1 MITCL
6 RHLPQAIEERYIHMD
21 YTLIKQVRIIA
32 TDNGAHLWRLVEPTI
47 SSYLHIQQTL
57 EDKINLSHFKGWLI
71 DHYLYSGPAE
81 TVSSEELTE
90 VIGELCGMITQ
101 QVLKPWKK
109 KDAAKGKKRSVA
121 DLALLRSL
129 DVVGRRYGILPHD
142 LCRRITM
149 RQLHYLYQIAYNG
162 TLDDQEWEISLHG
175 GKVKQKEERLELLA
189 EDLPQDTSAMTPQ
202 EKAAYYSRLRR
213 EEGRQP
219 GRM

>member
-1 MITCL
+1 
-6 RHLPQAIEERYIHMD
+6 MD
-21 YTLIKQVRIIA
+21 YTLMRQVRIIDTA
-32 TDNGAHLWRLVEPTI
+32 DGAHRWRLVEPTI
-47 SSYLHIQQTL
+47 SSYLHIQRTL
-57 EDKINLSHFKGWLI
+57 EEKINLHKLRWWVI
-71 DHYLYSGPAE
+71 DHCLLSGDGKNVKTDE
-81 TVSSEELTE
+81 IDI
-90 VIGELCGMITQ
+90 VIGILCDMITQ
-101 QVLKPWKK
+101 QVLKPWKG

-175 GKVKQKEERLELLA
+175 GKIKHKEERLELLA

-219 GRM
+219 GRQ